1 MSKVSFLN
9 KYRPTDIENVIGNKT
24 SINKFSKWISN
35 FEKDNHSCIIISGN
49 NGIGKTLI
57 SQLLLKKYN
66 YKYHI
71 IYPDEIKQYKQNN
84 NFHEFFNSNN
94 SVVNKIYNEKNN
106 TALIFNDTEY
116 ITIKGEKL
124 FITNLIKQNKNIV
137 PIIFICNNNH
147 SKLLN
152 DIKKL
157 CNEIKFYP
165 PSSLELTN
173 YIKMICKNEKIKID
187 SDPNTINK
195 LIELSQYDIRRLLN
209 LIQDFSTNYNKLNYK
224 NIEKF
229 CNRTIKKNVNY
240 GLYDSTFLLL
250 NKQIPIS
257 ELYRFY
263 ENEKVLLPLMIQENV
278 HKKIINDNTVKL
290 ENVINDLVNIS
301 DSVSQGDIIE
311 TSIYTDQNWCLQD
324 IHGFYTCIYPSKIST
339 KYKKQLLKSNIDFSS
354 DLNKTSI
361 KNINKKNINNLQ
373 KIIGCKSIN
382 EILLLSNLT
391 NYCFE
396 ENLMEQFLLLLK
408 SYSDNLDIKD
418 IELCLKINKT
428 IEFNTLNT
436 KEKKFISNLL

>member
-1 MSKVSFLN
+1 M
-9 KYRPTDIENVIGNKT
+9 I
-24 SINKFSKWISN
+24 
-35 FEKDNHSCIIISGN
+35 
-49 NGIGKTLI
+49 
-57 SQLLLKKYN
+57 
-66 YKYHI
+66 
-71 IYPDEIKQYKQNN
+71 
-84 NFHEFFNSNN
+84 
-94 SVVNKIYNEKNN
+94 
-106 TALIFNDTEY
+106 
-116 ITIKGEKL
+116 
-124 FITNLIKQNKNIV
+124 

-165 PSSLELTN
+165 PSSLELN
-173 YIKMICKNEKIKID
+173 KYIRYICKNEKIKID
-187 SDPNTINK
+187 DNPNIINK

-209 LIQDFSTNYNKLNYK
+209 LIQDYSTNYNKLNLK

-229 CNRTIKKNVNY
+229 CAKTIKKNVNY
-240 GLYDSTFLLL
+240 GLYDATYLLL
-250 NKQIPIS
+250 NETIPIN

-263 ENEKVLLPLMIQENV
+263 ENEKVLLPLMIQENSY
-278 HKKIINDNTVKL
+278 KKLTLDNT
-290 ENVINDLVNIS
+290 NNIGNIINDLVNIS
-301 DSVSQGDIIE
+301 DSISNGDIIE

-324 IHGFYTCIYPSKIST
+324 IHGFYTCVYPSKITSE
-339 KYKKQLLKSNIDFSS
+339 YKKPMIKSKIEFSS

-396 ENLMEQFLLLLK
+396 NNIIEKIVSILK
-408 SYSDNLDIKD
+408 NYSDNLDIKD

-428 IEFNTLNT
+428 VGFNTLNT
-436 KEKKFISNLL
+436 KDKKLISHLL

>member
-1 MSKVSFLN
+1 
-9 KYRPTDIENVIGNKT
+9 
-24 SINKFSKWISN
+24 
-35 FEKDNHSCIIISGN
+35 
-49 NGIGKTLI
+49 
-57 SQLLLKKYN
+57 
-66 YKYHI
+66 
-71 IYPDEIKQYKQNN
+71 
-84 NFHEFFNSNN
+84 
-94 SVVNKIYNEKNN
+94 
-106 TALIFNDTEY
+106 LIFNDTEY

-124 FITNLIKQNKNIV
+124 FIINLIKKNKNMI

-165 PSSLELTN
+165 PSSLELN
-173 YIKMICKNEKIKID
+173 KYIKNICKSEKIKID
-187 SDPNTINK
+187 DNPETINR

-209 LIQDFSTNYNKLNYK
+209 LLQDFSTNYNKLNLK

-229 CNRTIKKNVNY
+229 CNKTIKKNVNY
-240 GLYDSTFLLL
+240 GLYDATFLLL
-250 NKQIPIS
+250 NKKIPIND
-257 ELYRFY
+257 LYRFY
-263 ENEKVLLPLMIQENV
+263 ENEKVLLPLMIQENSY
-278 HKKIINDNTVKL
+278 KKLTLDNTNKIG
-290 ENVINDLVNIS
+290 NIINDLVNIS
-301 DSVSQGDIIE
+301 DSISNGDIIE

-324 IHGFYTCIYPSKIST
+324 IHGFYTCVYPSKIVSG
-339 KYKKQLLKSNIDFSS
+339 YKKEIIKSKIDFSS

-382 EILLLSNLT
+382 EILLLSNLS

-396 ENLMEQFLLLLK
+396 NNMMENIVSLLK

-428 IEFNTLNT
+428 VDFNTLNT
-436 KEKKFISNLL
+436 KDKKLISNLL